1 MSSGVM
7 FIILANAG
15 CLLAGA
21 LIERDDQKD
30 GLTKAGYVFNFIAIA
45 VIAICLYLKTKGALG

>member
-1 MSSGVM
+1 MSSGEM

-21 LIERDDQKD
+21 IIERDEQKD
-30 GLTKAGYVFNFIAIA
+30 GLTKACYVFNFIFIA
-45 VIAICLYLKTKGALG
+45 VVAICLYLKTKGALG